1 VTRPTA
7 TPWGKLEKGETVT
20 EPEGFAA
27 TFVSLYRQVHDEL
40 RNEVSGLSKS
50 AMSWVPGPD
59 TNSISTLVVHL
70 LGSETEVLQ
79 IVRGL
84 PADRDR
90 ASEFSARVEDSE
102 ELLSRIDAADRLLEE
117 LGPQVTDE
125 DLATLRTRPNA
136 VKNRT
141 PRTGLFWL
149 LNSYGHAREHLAHLQ
164 LTNQLFRQMNQMPP
178 APPA

>member
-1 VTRPTA
+1 MA
-7 TPWGKLEKGETVT
+7 

-27 TFVSLYRQVHDEL
+27 TFVSLYRQLHDEL
-40 RNEVSGLSKS
+40 RNEVSDLNKS
-50 AMSWVPGPD
+50 AMSWAPGPD
-59 TNSISTLVVHL
+59 TNSIATLVVHL

-90 ASEFSARVEDSE
+90 ASEFSAPVEDPQ
-102 ELLSRIDAADRLLEE
+102 ELLSRIDATDLLLEE
-117 LGPQVTDE
+117 LGLQVTDE
-125 DLATLRTRPNA
+125 DLATLRVRPDA
-136 VKNRT
+136 VRNRM

-149 LNSYGHAREHLAHLQ
+149 LNNYGHAREHLAHLQ

-178 APPA
+178 APTA

>member
-1 VTRPTA
+1 MA
-7 TPWGKLEKGETVT
+7 

-40 RNEVSGLSKS
+40 RNEVSDLDKS

-84 PADRDR
+84 PPIGIAPQSSRP
-90 ASEFSARVEDSE
+90 V
-102 ELLSRIDAADRLLEE
+102 SRI
-117 LGPQVTDE
+117 P
-125 DLATLRTRPNA
+125 
-136 VKNRT
+136 KN
-141 PRTGLFWL
+141 
-149 LNSYGHAREHLAHLQ
+149 S
-164 LTNQLFRQMNQMPP
+164 
-178 APPA
+178 